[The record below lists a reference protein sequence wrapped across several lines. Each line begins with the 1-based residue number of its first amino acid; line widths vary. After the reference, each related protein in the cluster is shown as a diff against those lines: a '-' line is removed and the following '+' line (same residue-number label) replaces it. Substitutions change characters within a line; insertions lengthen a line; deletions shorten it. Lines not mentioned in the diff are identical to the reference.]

1 MTFADQ
7 IDPVIDRLGRIV
19 DNGQL
24 PHPYDRWGARLL
36 EHLTKPVQ
44 VVVTGFPGTGK
55 SALIEMMSARPVLGH
70 GIKAPIV
77 ELAYGETEQL
87 IIERRDGSVSSIAGV
102 LKDCDCPDDAVR
114 IRQELPD
121 NKLISND
128 FIEMGLHGDMAQK
141 RTTLEAAIERADL
154 VVWCSQDFGEEEQL
168 LWSMVPD
175 KIKDHSLLVLT
186 MADQQLMRGMLSDTI
201 DRLNP
206 IVAEEFLGL
215 FPVATIQG
223 ITAQT
228 SADTIKD
235 ELWTSS
241 GGRHLME
248 LLMRQVRQGR
258 TADFDQARIF
268 MDRLAVRMPQI
279 AMSDAEPPVAEHV
292 VAETDTSEAEPP
304 AENQVSEQHDIS
316 LQDMVTTEVAEAD
329 LVRDTEAVAVL
340 SEAVDLLQQHSA
352 RMLDEMDESGEL
364 DTDRILTDCTE
375 AIHSI
380 SDLLL
385 STGDDDPAKQAM
397 NEHVQEGEEML
408 MLFQL
413 ERGEDAALDAVTLM
427 LQIRKE
433 LSQKLAV

>member
-1 MTFADQ
+1 MTFAEQ

-19 DNGQL
+19 DDGQL

-44 VVVTGFPGTGK
+44 VVVTGFAGTGK
-55 SALIEMMSARPVLGH
+55 SALIEMMSARPVLGR
-70 GIKAPIV
+70 GIKAPVV

-87 IIERRDGSVSSIAGV
+87 IVERRDGSVSSVAGL
-102 LKDCDCPDDAVR
+102 LKDQTCPEDVIR

-121 NKLISND
+121 NKLIPND
-128 FIEMGLHGDMAQK
+128 FIEMTLDGDLAQK

-154 VVWCSQDFGEEEQL
+154 VVWCSQEFGEEEQL

-175 KIKDHSLLVLT
+175 TIKDHSLLVLT
-186 MADQQLMRGMLSDTI
+186 MADQQLMRGVLTDNI

-228 SADTIKD
+228 CADTVND
-235 ELWTSS
+235 ELWASS
-241 GGRHLME
+241 GGKHLMD
-248 LLMRQVRQGR
+248 LLARQVRQGR
-258 TADFDQARIF
+258 NADFDQARIF
-268 MDRLAVRMPQI
+268 MDRLAMRMPH
-279 AMSDAEPPVAEHV
+279 VATPDTASS
-292 VAETDTSEAEPP
+292 VA
-304 AENQVSEQHDIS
+304 NQVTEKPDTPMQETAVSNVAQADI
-316 LQDMVTTEVAEAD
+316 VA
-329 LVRDTEAVAVL
+329 DTEAVAVL
-340 SEAVDLLQQHSA
+340 SEAVDLLQKHSA
-352 RMLDEMDESGEL
+352 RMLDEMDDSEEL
-364 DTDRILTDCTE
+364 DTDRILTECTD
-375 AIHSI
+375 AIHSV

-385 STGDDDPAKQAM
+385 SSGNDDPAKQAM
-397 NEHVQEGEEML
+397 NDDVQEGEEML

-433 LSQKLAV
+433 LSQNLAV